1 MHTSTFPLM
10 AASCS
15 GVKFQ
20 LSLALGSLPLAR
32 RMVTTS
38 VWPNEQALW
47 RGIRPPRVR
56 EREGRG
62 GGGGGGGGGKIYII
76 EREREDIA
84 LINYA
89 HTSELERNV

>member
-62 GGGGGGGGGKIYII
+62 GGKIYII